1 MSEEGKINQ
10 RKDYIM
16 VAKKLVPDASE
27 LSVNGTE
34 ESVEGTERGIFTRE
48 DFAAIQADRDLSP
61 SLAESE
67 LEEEESYVPI
77 RKPGKAFITIHPT
90 YELHCAVTFDVR
102 STNKDDPYIVA
113 RSMWSLFP
121 PALLRVKRM
130 VLYQSFQDERLRTA
144 LWILDWHEAHE
155 TASEFH
161 KSVGRVLY
169 RGRQGW
175 GQALYDQGSKL
186 YTWLRWPE
194 KTLGAP
200 PGALWPERD
209 FDDIILTT
217 FADRF
222 IKSADHDLVRTI
234 GVEDAT

>member
-1 MSEEGKINQ
+1 M
-10 RKDYIM
+10 
-16 VAKKLVPDASE
+16 AKKLVPDASE
-27 LSVNGTE
+27 FSVNGQE
-34 ESVEGTERGIFTRE
+34 ESVGGAERGIFTRE

-67 LEEEESYVPI
+67 EEESYVPI

-90 YELHCAVTFDVR
+90 YEFCCAVTFDVR

-113 RSMWSLFP
+113 RSMWSTFP
-121 PALLRVKRM
+121 PALLRVKRII
-130 VLYQSFQDERLRTA
+130 LYQSSQDERLRTA
-144 LWILDWHEAHE
+144 LWIADWHEAHE

-161 KSVGRVLY
+161 KSVERVLY

-200 PGALWPERD
+200 PEPLWPDRA

-222 IKSADHDLVRTI
+222 IKSADHDLVRAI
-234 GVEDAT
+234 GVEDEA